1 MAELVST
8 GGKLPYILELQTGKV
23 LDVFMALTQKTGK
36 DVRKKA
42 GSWLYARTRPGGY
55 YEVNPHFH
63 LAYVDQRDGHG
74 SQHYWRLFFDDEL
87 KSQIEI
93 ASKSSALAVSDTPT
107 PKSDQS
113 SRGINAP
120 YEWGGMYFRS
130 KVEIIIAEE
139 LDKRELIFFGNP
151 RGRYS
156 LEGSLMSAEYLNGRV
171 ELDFLIFKQGKCL
184 ILQIDGS
191 QHNRQRVRDYA
202 LDRVMLRQG
211 NRILS
216 IT

>member
-1 MAELVST
+1 
-8 GGKLPYILELQTGKV
+8 
-23 LDVFMALTQKTGK
+23 
-36 DVRKKA
+36 
-42 GSWLYARTRPGGY
+42 
-55 YEVNPHFH
+55 
-63 LAYVDQRDGHG
+63 
-74 SQHYWRLFFDDEL
+74 
-87 KSQIEI
+87 
-93 ASKSSALAVSDTPT
+93 
-107 PKSDQS
+107 
-113 SRGINAP
+113 
-120 YEWGGMYFRS
+120 MYFRS